1 MTGPGSTS
9 PASIGRPT
17 GHASFRSFPLNA
29 WYAAAWDHEVGRNLL
44 AKTVANRPIVLY
56 RTTGGRPVALADAC
70 WHRLAPLSM
79 GKLRGDDELMC
90 GYHGICYDPDGRA
103 TFMPAQETINP
114 SASVH
119 SFPVV
124 ERHRYVWVWPGD
136 PALADPDLVPDLYWN
151 EHPDWAGDGKTIHV
165 NCSYQLIVD
174 NLMDLTHEQFVH
186 GSSIG
191 HDSLSESEFT
201 VTHSERTVTVTKWML
216 GIDPPP
222 FWKRN
227 LQDRFPDYEGPVD
240 RWQIIRYT
248 APSTVAIDVGV
259 AKAGTGAPEG
269 DRSQG
274 VTGTVINTMT
284 PETDNTCSYL
294 WAFARDWCL
303 DKQVIT
309 TRLREGVS
317 NVFFE
322 DELMLEA
329 QQRGIEAN
337 PDYDFYNLNIDAGSM
352 WTRRIVQRMIDA
364 ELGSDTGAASDAAGH
379 AAAAMAEVTA
389 AANAEVP
396 ADGGAGQAAE
406 VAGGVARHREQ
417 PTAGLMGR
425 GL

>member
-1 MTGPGSTS
+1 MARPG
-9 PASIGRPT
+9 ALT

-44 AKTVANRPIVLY
+44 AKTIAGKPIVFY
-56 RTTGGRPVALADAC
+56 RTTAGRAVALADAC

-79 GKLRGDDELMC
+79 GKLRGGEEIQC
-90 GYHGICYDPDGRA
+90 GYHGICYDADGRA

-114 SASVH
+114 SATVH
-119 SFPVV
+119 SYPVV

-136 PALADPDLVPDLYWN
+136 PALADPAWVPDLYWN
-151 EHPDWAGDGKTIHV
+151 DHPEWAGDGKTIRV
-165 NCSYQLIVD
+165 DCSYQLIVD

-191 HDSLSESEFT
+191 HQALSESDFE
-201 VTHSERTVTVTKWML
+201 VTHDERTVTVTKWMH

-240 RWQIIRYT
+240 RWQIIRYM

-259 AKAGTGAPEG
+259 AKAGTGAAEG
-269 DRSQG
+269 NRSQG

-284 PETDNTCSYL
+284 PETDSSCFYL

-322 DELMLEA
+322 DEVMLEA

-337 PDYDFYNLNIDAGSM
+337 PGYDFYNLNIDAGSM
-352 WTRRIVQRMIDA
+352 WTRRVVQRMIDS
-364 ELGSDTGAASDAAGH
+364 EVGSDTAPPTDTD
-379 AAAAMAEVTA
+379 AAAAVAMGAVTG
-389 AANAEVP
+389 AANTAGKR
-396 ADGGAGQAAE
+396 ADGASGQAGEQA
-406 VAGGVARHREQ
+406 AGVARHREQ
-417 PTAGLMGR
+417 PSAGLMGR
-425 GL
+425 GF

>member
-1 MTGPGSTS
+1 
-9 PASIGRPT
+9 
-17 GHASFRSFPLNA
+17 
-29 WYAAAWDHEVGRNLL
+29 
-44 AKTVANRPIVLY
+44 
-56 RTTGGRPVALADAC
+56 
-70 WHRLAPLSM
+70 
-79 GKLRGDDELMC
+79 
-90 GYHGICYDPDGRA
+90 
-103 TFMPAQETINP
+103 
-114 SASVH
+114 
-119 SFPVV
+119 VV

-136 PALADPDLVPDLYWN
+136 PALADPATVPDLYWN
-151 EHPDWAGDGKTIHV
+151 DHPDWAGDGKTIHV

-191 HDSLSESEFT
+191 HDSLSESDFE
-201 VTHSERTVTVTKWML
+201 VTHTGNTVTVTKWML
-216 GIDPPP
+216 GIEPPP

-227 LQDRFPDYEGPVD
+227 LQDRFPDYDGLVD
-240 RWQIIRYT
+240 RWQIIRYA

-284 PETDNTCSYL
+284 PETDNTCFYL

-322 DELMLEA
+322 DEVMLEA

-337 PDYDFYNLNIDAGSM
+337 PGYDFYNLNIDAGSM

-364 ELGSDTGAASDAAGH
+364 ELGSDTGTAATEAAADAAV
-379 AAAAMAEVTA
+379 AMSAVTG
-389 AANAEVP
+389 AANAQHGTD
-396 ADGGAGQAAE
+396 DGGTGLAADVE
-406 VAGGVARHREQ
+406 NGVARHREQ
-417 PTAGLMGR
+417 PTVGLMGR

>member
-1 MTGPGSTS
+1 MTQPGQTP
-9 PASIGRPT
+9 PAPRT
-17 GHASFRSFPLNA
+17 GHAGFRHFPLNA

-44 AKTVANRPIVLY
+44 PKTVANRPIVFY
-56 RTTGGRPVALADAC
+56 RTTSGRAVALADAC

-79 GKLRGDDELMC
+79 GKLRGDDEIMC
-90 GYHGICYDPDGRA
+90 GYHGICYDADGRA
-103 TFMPAQETINP
+103 TFMPAQDTINP
-114 SASVH
+114 SATVH
-119 SFPVV
+119 SYPVV

-136 PALADPDLVPDLYWN
+136 PALADPALVPDLYWN
-151 EHPDWAGDGKTIHV
+151 DSSGWAGDGKTIRV

-191 HDSLSESEFT
+191 HDSLSESDFT
-201 VTHSERTVTVTKWML
+201 VTHTDRTVTVTKWML

-227 LQDRFPDYEGPVD
+227 IQDRYPDYDGPVD
-240 RWQIIRYT
+240 RWQIIQYT
-248 APSTVAIDVGV
+248 APATVAIDVGV

-284 PETDNTCSYL
+284 PETDSTCFYL

-317 NVFFE
+317 GVFFE
-322 DELMLEA
+322 DEVMLEA

-364 ELGSDTGAASDAAGH
+364 ELGG
-379 AAAAMAEVTA
+379 EVGSTTEA
-389 AANAEVP
+389 AANAAV
-396 ADGGAGQAAE
+396 AMGAMAGAANAEQGDDTSGTGQAAE
-406 VAGGVARHREQ
+406 VEDGVARHREQ
-417 PTAGLMGR
+417 PTVGLMGR
-425 GL
+425 GF

>member
-1 MTGPGSTS
+1 MST
-9 PASIGRPT
+9 PARRVVR
-17 GHASFRSFPLNA
+17 HFPLNA

-44 AKTVANRPIVLY
+44 AKTIAGRPIVFY
-56 RTTGGRPVALADAC
+56 RTTAGRPVALADAC

-79 GKLRGDDELMC
+79 GKLRGDDEIQC
-90 GYHGICYDPDGRA
+90 GYHGICYDADGRA

-114 SASVH
+114 SATVH
-119 SFPVV
+119 SYPVV

-151 EHPDWAGDGKTIHV
+151 DHPEWAGDGKTIHV

-191 HDSLSESEFT
+191 HDSLSESDFE
-201 VTHSERTVTVTKWML
+201 VTHDDRTVTVTKWMHGHRPAAVL
-216 GIDPPP
+216 EAQPA
-222 FWKRN
+222 
-227 LQDRFPDYEGPVD
+227 GPVP
-240 RWQIIRYT
+240 RLRR
-248 APSTVAIDVGV
+248 PRRPVADHPLHRAVDGRHRR
-259 AKAGTGAPEG
+259 GRGEGGHRRPEG

-284 PETDNTCSYL
+284 PETDNTCFYL

-317 NVFFE
+317 GVFFE
-322 DELMLEA
+322 DEVMLEA

-337 PDYDFYNLNIDAGSM
+337 PGYDFYNLNIDAGSM
-352 WTRRIVQRMIDA
+352 WTRRIVSRHDRRRVGRRTTARRRARGGPAQRGDRRR
-364 ELGSDTGAASDAAGH
+364 ER
-379 AAAAMAEVTA
+379 
-389 AANAEVP
+389 
-396 ADGGAGQAAE
+396 AAE
-406 VAGGVARHREQ
+406 RRRPRRARAPRWPTAWRGTATQ
-417 PTAGLMGR
+417 PAAGLMAR

>member
-1 MTGPGSTS
+1 MS
-9 PASIGRPT
+9 RPDEQT
-17 GHASFRSFPLNA
+17 GHATFRDFPLNA
-29 WYAAAWDHEVGRNLL
+29 WYAAAWDHEVGRNLM
-44 AKTVANRPIVLY
+44 ARTVANRPIVFY

-79 GKLRGDDELMC
+79 GRLRGDDEIQC
-90 GYHGICYDPDGRA
+90 GYHGICFDADGRA
-103 TFMPAQETINP
+103 TFMPAQDTINP
-114 SASVH
+114 SATVH
-119 SFPVV
+119 SYPVV

-136 PALADPDLVPDLYWN
+136 PALADPALVPDLYWN
-151 EHPDWAGDGKTIHV
+151 EHPEWAGDGKTIHV

-191 HDSLSESEFT
+191 HESLSESDFD
-201 VTHSERTVTVTKWML
+201 VTHGDRTVTVTKWMH
-216 GIDPPP
+216 GIDLPP

-240 RWQIIRYT
+240 RWQIINYT
-248 APSTVAIDVGV
+248 APSTIAIDVGV

-269 DRSQG
+269 DRSKG

-284 PETDNTCSYL
+284 PETDRTCFYL

-317 NVFFE
+317 HVFFE
-322 DELMLEA
+322 DEQMLEA

-337 PDYDFYNLNIDAGSM
+337 PGYDFYNLNIDAGSM
-352 WTRRIVQRMIDA
+352 WTRRIVQRMIAA
-364 ELGSDTGAASDAAGH
+364 ESGTDVEKGSDDAGNAAVSMGA
-379 AAAAMAEVTA
+379 VTN
-389 AANAEVP
+389 AANEPQPAGGETGQGAEI
-396 ADGGAGQAAE
+396 
-406 VAGGVARHREQ
+406 AGGVARHREQ
-417 PTAGLMGR
+417 PAAGLMSR

>member
-1 MTGPGSTS
+1 
-9 PASIGRPT
+9 
-17 GHASFRSFPLNA
+17 
-29 WYAAAWDHEVGRNLL
+29 
-44 AKTVANRPIVLY
+44 
-56 RTTGGRPVALADAC
+56 
-70 WHRLAPLSM
+70 
-79 GKLRGDDELMC
+79 
-90 GYHGICYDPDGRA
+90 
-103 TFMPAQETINP
+103 
-114 SASVH
+114 
-119 SFPVV
+119 
-124 ERHRYVWVWPGD
+124 
-136 PALADPDLVPDLYWN
+136 
-151 EHPDWAGDGKTIHV
+151 
-165 NCSYQLIVD
+165 
-174 NLMDLTHEQFVH
+174 
-186 GSSIG
+186 
-191 HDSLSESEFT
+191 
-201 VTHSERTVTVTKWML
+201 
-216 GIDPPP
+216 
-222 FWKRN
+222 
-227 LQDRFPDYEGPVD
+227 
-240 RWQIIRYT
+240 
-248 APSTVAIDVGV
+248 V

-284 PETDNTCSYL
+284 PETDNTCHYL

-364 ELGSDTGAASDAAGH
+364 ELGSDTGAVSDVAGH

-389 AANAEVP
+389 AANAEP
-396 ADGGAGQAAE
+396 PGDGGTGQAAE